1 MTKTLAGQTAVV
13 TGAGRGI
20 GRRIAES
27 CAAAGARTV
36 LVARTEADLVQTA
49 ASIKDAGGEAAAMPA
64 DVTDAARVREVIAVV
79 ERELGGC
86 DLLVNATGRLA
97 SIGPAWEADAESW
110 WRDVEVN
117 VRGVWLTCQE
127 ALPGMVARG
136 RGRIVNMVGGG
147 TASPFPFVSA
157 YATAKAAVMRLTE
170 NLAWELDHEGA
181 APRVFALSPGFVR
194 TAMTQQFADSEAGRR
209 WMGFMAA
216 RFERGEDVSP
226 DLAASVVVA
235 LGAGDLDALHGR
247 HLRAD
252 RDHDRLAALA
262 AEARDQDDDWRR
274 LRLVSP

>member
-1 MTKTLAGQTAVV
+1 MTKQLAGQTAIV

-20 GRRIAES
+20 GRRIAEA
-27 CAAAGARTV
+27 CAVAGARTV
-36 LVARTEADLVQTA
+36 LVARTEAELVQTA
-49 ASIKDAGGEAAAMPA
+49 ENIKAQDGEAAVVPA
-64 DVTDAARVREVIAVV
+64 DMTDAARVREVVQVV
-79 ERELGGC
+79 DRELGGC
-86 DLLVNATGRLA
+86 DLLVNAAGRLA

-117 VRGVWLTCQE
+117 VRGVWLPCQE
-127 ALPGMVARG
+127 VLPGMVARG

-157 YATAKAAVMRLTE
+157 YATAKAAVMRFTE

-226 DLAASVVVA
+226 DLAATVVVA
-235 LGAGDLDALHGR
+235 VGAGKLDALHGR

-252 RDHDRLAALA
+252 RDHDRLDALA
-262 AEARDQDDDWRR
+262 TEAPDRDDDWRR
-274 LRLVSP
+274 LRLV